1 MIKNT
6 ILRRWRLYLFFT
18 FFASFNFVSAQYGSA
33 DDFDGDGIINSLDLD
48 DDNDGVPDAIES
60 PSCFFIASEWN
71 TGAKPTTNGVTI
83 SSGLTTTT
91 GNFAQLLDGVAG
103 VTAVTFSASP
113 AQAIQNANVYLF
125 TFTRAVKLDALYL
138 KFNTLTQFG
147 GTTKIQG
154 SNTNNGSDWVD
165 LSAAIGN
172 ATGPNVTANGAVSIT
187 NSMKYPV
194 TLNTTVA
201 YKYIRITGVAAT
213 NIVAQNASE
222 VYFDFKNSAY
232 VGSLYPKA
240 SCNVD
245 TDSDGILNH
254 FDRDSDGDTAP
265 DAFESGAT
273 SNTAANYSFPNI
285 DSNSDGLVDAVDP
298 DGDGIPNYTSTYNP
312 NAINNQISPFL
323 TEICNDGIDND
334 GDGYVDM
341 YDSDCNPAAVCAS
354 TKTVSNFQVQ
364 QQTCTST
371 GSYSNYQTPM
381 VADIDRDGIPDLIT
395 FNDTGNSI
403 TVLNSTTLLPKFSIP
418 NPDGTF
424 GSRPNSLA
432 VGQLDGSGYLE
443 IAYVSSN
450 TKLVVLRY
458 NGTTWQSFISGTI
471 NSSVLSSGSY
481 GSSGTAI
488 ADFDEDGTPEIYIG
502 NQIFSV
508 NFACGTSPCITNAIN
523 AMTVGA
529 AVGNTGAAGG
539 SFSYAYD
546 VLPTSE
552 CSLCKGLEIVAGN
565 QVYAVDVAS
574 GQVQLVRNYTGA
586 PGANYDGPTAIADIN
601 LDGLLD
607 VVVSNVNGSLYAWTP
622 MTNQTV
628 MSWTGGTGVQRPV
641 PFIANVYNDDLADD
655 GLINGSKVNYPE
667 IIVLVGSTLTAYNVS
682 GSAPIFT
689 TPTSDTSAATSMVAF
704 DFNGDGNKE
713 IVYRDQTD
721 LRIMYGGPMAY
732 APAGVGA
739 DRNYATFSCTS
750 GTGWEHP
757 VVADIDADGEAEI
770 VGSCGTSICIFGSAN
785 FPWMPARPIW
795 NQLSYNNV
803 NVNDDG
809 SIPVRQ
815 QNILASFNGANNQI
829 LNTFNT
835 QLNPLELISPPGK
848 IAAPDIS
855 VSGATITNLDPN
867 GAANCSNLQIQY
879 QIANTGSATMAKNI
893 YVYVYD
899 KDPRTQANA
908 SLIYQTVTNQNI
920 PRNTSITQNL
930 NFGIP
935 STSLPINKLYI
946 AVNTNPYMTVLI
958 DESDF
963 TGSYPE
969 CSYTDNIFEFAFPG
983 CSDIDGDGIIDLVDI
998 DDDNDGIVDA
1008 VESPACFY
1016 TATEAMVAFKVSTGL
1031 TSSTVNSVSVTATDD
1046 IPTMRDNV
1054 STTVAAS
1061 NHVIAANQLGDT
1073 SKVIYKVQYPTAV
1086 SLTQM
1091 FVSTATSW
1099 GAGAFAVLEGSH
1111 DDVAYDAVSAPVSI
1125 AAGTPKVWPV
1135 TLNVNNLY
1143 RYYRI
1148 RLSTVGTTQPTFTN
1162 FEVTGTINPAT
1173 YIPSANPKPINC
1185 TVDTDGDGIPNHQ
1198 DLDSDGDGCP
1208 DLFEAGVVPLTD
1220 QFTPS
1225 SATNSSGGNWG
1236 ITNLTGSQLNP
1247 TAADV
1252 NNDGLNDSVDPDLNS
1267 VPNYTSTYNQY
1278 AIANNLASCLDTDGD
1293 GVNNILDIDDDND
1306 GVVDA
1311 VESPTCFYVA
1321 NEWNTGAKP
1330 SYGVTISSALTT
1342 TGNFSQLI
1350 DGVSNVSAVTFSATP
1365 TQAIQNANVYLFN
1378 FISPVKLDALYLQF
1392 NTATQFGGTTKI
1404 QGSNTNNGSDWVDL
1418 SAAIA
1423 AGPTTN
1429 VTANGAV
1436 SITTSIKYPVTL
1448 NTATAYKY
1456 IRITGVAAS
1465 NIVAANAS
1473 EVYFDFNNASYVAS
1487 SYPKPT
1493 CSNDTDG
1500 DGIMNQMDLDSDGD
1514 GCPDAVE
1521 AGVSA
1526 NAGASA
1532 SMSTSGGSIYTGG
1545 ISSGTANAY
1554 VGNGTP
1560 AQYGANGFF
1569 NGIETAAE
1577 SGLYNGTYTY
1587 NYAISNN
1594 WSACADTDGDGV
1606 PDLTDLDDDNDGIL
1620 DAYESPDCYYSASD
1634 ATSNATVKVSTALV
1648 STVNSVAVVAGAD
1661 IPTMHNGTISTVT
1674 SENHVFPAS
1683 ALASTSTVIY
1693 NVAYPLPVGLT
1704 QMVVNTNTPNWGTG
1718 YFAVLEGSTDN
1729 VSYSTLSTPLDISNN
1744 TGTLTA
1750 NQKVWNVTLNTSNLY
1765 RYYRL
1770 RVSTKPAGNSVTFT
1784 NFEVTGIINM
1794 ATYIPSANP
1803 KLTCTSDTDG
1813 DGLLNHHDLD
1823 RDGDGC
1829 PDAIEGGGPFT
1840 TANLVTSSING
1851 GNSGASYTGTS
1862 TTPVKQNLG
1871 NTVGNTSTTMGVP
1884 TIADKGQTVNISDNK
1899 NYQSCTDFDG
1909 DGVSDFDDI
1918 DDDNDGVLDIIESPA
1933 CFDIRNAN
1941 DLFTITSG
1949 LTSPDDN
1956 QADND
1961 IQALHNGS
1969 QTDFNFR
1976 FNNGQ
1981 TYNNALIFMLD
1992 FQYAAN
1998 LSAINI
2004 YSSGTWPASSGK
2016 LQGSN
2021 DKVTWTDLSAYQA
2034 LTGATSPKVLNVTQ
2048 NAGTY
2053 SYYRILGSGLETT
2066 SSVLISEVTTNANA
2080 PILSIAFPK
2089 PTCTNDADGDGVYNH
2104 QDLDSDG
2111 DGCPDAVESGTVAQA
2126 GAGNTSSGTLV
2137 NTSGTQTGV
2146 ANAIIGNNTPSAY
2159 GANGF
2164 YNGIEN
2170 NDTVSATYLGTY
2182 TYTNAINALVN
2193 NCSAA
2198 CYKPA
2203 ITAGTALDTHHGIT
2217 SLQRAG
2223 TDNSNWPMVRKGAW
2237 TALESKT
2244 KAFVPNR
2251 LTITEINSIPAAN
2264 LKEGMMVYNIT
2275 SNCIY
2280 INTDGTATGWKCF
2293 NTQACP

>member
-1 MIKNT
+1 
-6 ILRRWRLYLFFT
+6 
-18 FFASFNFVSAQYGSA
+18 
-33 DDFDGDGIINSLDLD
+33 
-48 DDNDGVPDAIES
+48 
-60 PSCFFIASEWN
+60 
-71 TGAKPTTNGVTI
+71 VTI

-1016 TATEAMVAFKVSTGL
+1016 TATEAMVALKVSTGL
-1031 TSSTVNSVSVTATDD
+1031 ISSTVNSVSVTATDD

-1086 SLTQM
+1086 SFTQM
-1091 FVSTATSW
+1091 LVSTATANW

-1111 DDVAYDAVSAPVSI
+1111 DDVVYDAVSAPVSI

-1185 TVDTDGDGIPNHQ
+1185 TVDTDGDGILNHQ

-1208 DLFEAGVVPLTD
+1208 DALEAGVSVNAGAFSSMSASGGSIYTGGIPSGTANAYVGNG
-1220 QFTPS
+1220 TPS
-1225 SATNSSGGNWG
+1225 QYGANGFFNGIETALDSGIYNG
-1236 ITNLTGSQLNP
+1236 T
-1247 TAADV
+1247 
-1252 NNDGLNDSVDPDLNS
+1252 
-1267 VPNYTSTYNQY
+1267 YTYSLY
-1278 AIANNLASCLDTDGD
+1278 ALSLGQNVCTDTDGD
-1293 GVNNILDIDDDND
+1293 NVPDIFDIDDDND
-1306 GVVDA
+1306 GVLDKIECPTLFTNMATGGGFSAESATLPNWYVGLASATFPIAEPFTPSVINISNNGNVYNYGIGGGNQVNSQLTGGLFDSLDGSNTATGVQYVLQEGDPQHPIVNKLSTPLVAGVPYNYSFDLGNRASGSATKYIVMLYNADTKMAEKIITSGALNTIPAVGATPSYKNFTGSFIPASSANYYLLFYPSVSGNTESDFVIDRVAVAGAGAGACDIDNDGIPNYLDLDSDGDGCPDTKEAILYNHATEASIAGDVKNGSGGVVTSTVNTPNAMVPGPYGNNGFADALQSASNPDAYKYVYTYLFVATDANVSTCDNKFLYDIDSDDDGIPDA
-1311 VESPTCFYVA
+1311 VESPSCFYTEA
-1321 NEWNTGAKP
+1321 QAMDITE
-1330 SYGVTISSALTT
+1330 GVTSDFGWTIANPLSKTYDDITLATNYGEISAPT
-1342 TGNFSQLI
+1342 
-1350 DGVSNVSAVTFSATP
+1350 ATS
-1365 TQAIQNANVYLFN
+1365 IQNKALITFDLPVIDAAFINSITLNVGLSFGAGKW
-1378 FISPVKLDALYLQF
+1378 KL
-1392 NTATQFGGTTKI
+1392 
-1404 QGSNTNNGSDWVDL
+1404 QGLNMMTNVWTDL
-1418 SAAIA
+1418 SAA
-1423 AGPTTN
+1423 AGQ
-1429 VTANGAV
+1429 ALGAGTIV
-1436 SITTSIKYPVTL
+1436 FNNTL
-1448 NTATAYKY
+1448 QNNTRYHSY
-1456 IRITGVAAS
+1456 RIIGVD
-1465 NIVAANAS
+1465 NINIANAARLIEFS
-1473 EVYFDFNNASYVAS
+1473 IQYKNYNASYHRTKMGCS
-1487 SYPKPT
+1487 S
-1493 CSNDTDG
+1493 DADG
-1500 DGIMNQMDLDSDGD
+1500 DGVPNYIDRDSDGD

-1521 AGVSA
+1521 AGIPLSKLVPGDFFNTGGTVSGA
-1526 NAGASA
+1526 HVTVGGNYGDNGLGDDVETAPDSGIVNYTSTYTQYATNKTLNFCTDTDGDSVPDLIDLDDDNDGILDTAECTYPALPTTTSTADIFAIWSNTTTAAGTNGAPTYLTSVSSWTAGAGLTAAISGGVINISNVNGSTLGDAFGANEYLEHPFTTTADNYNSLYYIRSSASNATNYHWAMLISDDNFVTYTILNIDMLRNATGVAINDINDYQLKPSTAYKVRTYYWGAPAFTFDEFTMFGYSECDTDSDGVPNRLDLDSDGDGCPDAKESGVAANSGATA
-1532 SMSTSGGSIYTGG
+1532 SMSSSGGSIYTGG
-1545 ISSGTANAY
+1545 IASGTAEAY

-1560 AQYGANGFF
+1560 AQYGNNGFF

-1587 NYAISNN
+1587 A
-1594 WSACADTDGDGV
+1594 
-1606 PDLTDLDDDNDGIL
+1606 
-1620 DAYESPDCYYSASD
+1620 
-1634 ATSNATVKVSTALV
+1634 
-1648 STVNSVAVVAGAD
+1648 
-1661 IPTMHNGTISTVT
+1661 
-1674 SENHVFPAS
+1674 
-1683 ALASTSTVIY
+1683 
-1693 NVAYPLPVGLT
+1693 
-1704 QMVVNTNTPNWGTG
+1704 
-1718 YFAVLEGSTDN
+1718 
-1729 VSYSTLSTPLDISNN
+1729 
-1744 TGTLTA
+1744 
-1750 NQKVWNVTLNTSNLY
+1750 
-1765 RYYRL
+1765 
-1770 RVSTKPAGNSVTFT
+1770 
-1784 NFEVTGIINM
+1784 
-1794 ATYIPSANP
+1794 
-1803 KLTCTSDTDG
+1803 
-1813 DGLLNHHDLD
+1813 
-1823 RDGDGC
+1823 
-1829 PDAIEGGGPFT
+1829 
-1840 TANLVTSSING
+1840 
-1851 GNSGASYTGTS
+1851 
-1862 TTPVKQNLG
+1862 
-1871 NTVGNTSTTMGVP
+1871 
-1884 TIADKGQTVNISDNK
+1884 
-1899 NYQSCTDFDG
+1899 
-1909 DGVSDFDDI
+1909 
-1918 DDDNDGVLDIIESPA
+1918 
-1933 CFDIRNAN
+1933 
-1941 DLFTITSG
+1941 
-1949 LTSPDDN
+1949 
-1956 QADND
+1956 
-1961 IQALHNGS
+1961 
-1969 QTDFNFR
+1969 
-1976 FNNGQ
+1976 
-1981 TYNNALIFMLD
+1981 
-1992 FQYAAN
+1992 
-1998 LSAINI
+1998 SAINATI
-2004 YSSGTWPASSGK
+2004 SACFCYKTPA
-2016 LQGSN
+2016 
-2021 DKVTWTDLSAYQA
+2021 
-2034 LTGATSPKVLNVTQ
+2034 
-2048 NAGTY
+2048 AGT
-2053 SYYRILGSGLETT
+2053 G
-2066 SSVLISEVTTNANA
+2066 
-2080 PILSIAFPK
+2080 
-2089 PTCTNDADGDGVYNH
+2089 
-2104 QDLDSDG
+2104 
-2111 DGCPDAVESGTVAQA
+2111 
-2126 GAGNTSSGTLV
+2126 
-2137 NTSGTQTGV
+2137 
-2146 ANAIIGNNTPSAY
+2146 
-2159 GANGF
+2159 
-2164 YNGIEN
+2164 
-2170 NDTVSATYLGTY
+2170 
-2182 TYTNAINALVN
+2182 
-2193 NCSAA
+2193 
-2198 CYKPA
+2198 
-2203 ITAGTALDTHHGIT
+2203 LDTHHGIT

-2223 TDNSNWPMVRKGAW
+2223 TDNSGWPMVRKGAW